1 MLSKFWYSFI
11 VCLDIKRNYTAL
23 INPNSECFMVD
34 IYLDFPLSNF
44 FRISKKRPHADRAP
58 VHHWRSAWPCAPPVA
73 PPEAP
78 GRPRPGAETLLV
90 SENSNEKPS
99 NDAKMLS

>member
-11 VCLDIKRNYTAL
+11 VCLDIKRNYIYSTAL

-34 IYLDFPLSNF
+34 IYIYISGFPLSNF
-44 FRISKKRPHADRAP
+44 FRISKQRPHADR
-58 VHHWRSAWPCAPPVA
+58 APPVA

>member
-1 MLSKFWYSFI
+1 MVSKQ
-11 VCLDIKRNYTAL
+11 
-23 INPNSECFMVD
+23 
-34 IYLDFPLSNF
+34 
-44 FRISKKRPHADRAP
+44 RPHADCAP
-58 VHHWRSAWPCAPPVA
+58 LHHWRSAWPCAPPVA